1 MLKMRIFFCFIL
13 LFCFIQN
20 SKSQLSGNYTLGGT
34 TATSTNFISWSEFA
48 KAYNQNGVS
57 GNVKI
62 TVIADLTDT
71 GRVILKGIDTVNYW
85 GKSKYSLLIDGN
97 GKTFTAKS
105 VYEILL
111 LYSVSNCKITNLT
124 FVNTSNSTYAKNIRL
139 TKNSNYNIIENCTF
153 SLPNISNSTTRTSYI
168 EATLNPT
175 QHAYVSRGFNAR
187 ALKII
192 NNLMISKGSNSPGP
206 LMGILIENDNWD
218 STNGMRIEKNQIQN
232 FCQYGI
238 YFFYMFV
245 DDSIINNDISRINA
259 SNQSNVFPRQCGIVL
274 MNIKVIKSNCII
286 NNNNIHDIPYKNP
299 KTFILDNFTGIE
311 LLCIVYDGRGA
322 IRFEKELQVTGNSIF
337 NINYKYSFYG
347 IRFLSAASLKISN
360 NTITNNNGEGGKGVG
375 ISVTNYTQRVLLK
388 NNRITRNIFGTADTS
403 LAIGIENE
411 INSNGTLYSLDSLV
425 LINNIIDSNVVQ
437 NNFTGIYSTTNGR
450 SGNATSN
457 FYRELILIIGN
468 SIKNNEVKGTTST
481 SKFTGIQSLN
491 GNVKI
496 FSNIIGNN
504 TGGYFHSALYR
515 NSDYYDVSST
525 MCKIH
530 QNTIYFRGNS
540 SVNKF
545 NGININTI
553 GKVSILGNII
563 DAELPNTANPVYI
576 EKCNLL
582 YQVNQNDYW
591 IKAAN
596 VNFRILKDS
605 FSGVKD
611 YLKWSKV
618 GKSELNVIPNFNSP
632 SNNGF
637 ISSSSELQNIVDT
650 DSTMIE
656 DFVNTRRSM
665 PMSDCGALENSIL
678 DLKLSRVIDSTTSNI
693 CSGAEIKIG
702 ATIYNTYNTVVKGLK
717 MELCFLKDTFVENC
731 ADSVSPKDS
740 IRFFFTRKI
749 KISQKGKIRIN
760 LKNYD
765 DNLKNDTLSIFKNI
779 IVGPTGSVVTPIV
792 ISNGPT
798 YNQNTATDSLLLNQE
813 ASYQLSSPTKYT
825 NADYGKTKK
834 WLVSCQAVSLGGKN
848 LSGTTIFAPTTNQDF
863 SLKFTCNDSN
873 YCDSLLLIKL
883 KISDLLTGC
892 DTIILRKIHIYP
904 KQKVLFKMNKTIC
917 LGDTLSFINL
927 SKISWKSYSYH
938 WDFGTGIQSDT
949 SNVLSPKFRY
959 KKPGNYI
966 VKLTAVLSPQ
976 NFEMV
981 YSDTLKVVELPKADF
996 QIGKICQNQRAVI
1009 QNNSTP
1015 KFVKM
1020 IWSFSDTSATIDIK
1034 DSLFNHVFKK
1044 AGYKKIILTANNE
1057 QCSSSLEKI
1066 VWVNY
1071 TPVANYN
1078 VKSSIC
1084 FGNQIDFQN
1093 LSKNDSGSMKYV
1105 WYLGENNKVSTDT
1118 NPKYLYT
1125 TIGAK
1130 PVKLIVKNNFGCND
1144 TLQKTIQVLASPSIC
1159 DFVGKPDYATYY
1171 YGYKFNP
1178 IDQNQTIGGE
1188 ANTKY
1193 TWYNVSNSD
1202 STSGIG
1208 VNAVGILNFKKDG
1221 NFSIKM
1227 VARNTQTQC
1236 SCQTTKSFV
1245 LNRLNTWSISIKGVQ
1260 IYPNPVNDV
1269 LTIKWDTEVEL
1280 IHFEVINITGGLV
1293 KSGWLNSAA
1302 NLFKLDLNEI
1312 KSGIYY
1318 LKLKSKNNE
1327 FFQVIEKI

>member
-1 MLKMRIFFCFIL
+1 MI
-13 LFCFIQN
+13 
-20 SKSQLSGNYTLGGT
+20 
-34 TATSTNFISWSEFA
+34 AT
-48 KAYNQNGVS
+48 
-57 GNVKI
+57 
-62 TVIADLTDT
+62 
-71 GRVILKGIDTVNYW
+71 
-85 GKSKYSLLIDGN
+85 
-97 GKTFTAKS
+97 
-105 VYEILL
+105 
-111 LYSVSNCKITNLT
+111 
-124 FVNTSNSTYAKNIRL
+124 
-139 TKNSNYNIIENCTF
+139 
-153 SLPNISNSTTRTSYI
+153 
-168 EATLNPT
+168 
-175 QHAYVSRGFNAR
+175 
-187 ALKII
+187 
-192 NNLMISKGSNSPGP
+192 GSNSPGP
-206 LMGILIENDNWD
+206 ANGILVEHSYGD
-218 STNGMRIEKNQIQN
+218 SSNGMRIEKNEIQN
-232 FCQYGI
+232 FYSKAI
-238 YFFYMFV
+238 TISV
-245 DDSIINNDISRINA
+245 LIDDSICNNDISRTNA
-259 SNQSNVFPRQCGIVL
+259 SNQSLVPNFMYGISIGRCYI
-274 MNIKVIKSNCII
+274 IKTNCII
-286 NNNNIHDIPYKNP
+286 TDNNIHDIPYKNP
-299 KTFILDNFTGIE
+299 TTYKLNYFVGIDLDGLKEDINGYLGKI
-311 LLCIVYDGRGA
+311 IK
-322 IRFEKELQVTGNSIF
+322 KELSISGNVILRNAYLQRF
-337 NINYKYSFYG
+337 WG
-347 IRFLSAASLKISN
+347 IRISTTGYTKISN
-360 NTITNNNGEGGKGVG
+360 NIITQNIGEGGYGAG
-375 ISVTNYTQRVLLK
+375 ISVQSYRRVSIIS
-388 NNRITRNIFGTADTS
+388 NRINKNVFGTADTS
-403 LAIGIENE
+403 NGTGIDDFF
-411 INSNGTLYSLDSLV
+411 ISAYYSDNSNEVSSFV
-425 LINNIIDSNVVQ
+425 KNNSIDSNKTQ
-437 NNFTGIYSTTNGR
+437 FKFTGIYCYTYPLKSAVFFKNE
-450 SGNATSN
+450 TS
-457 FYRELILIIGN
+457 ILLGN
-468 SIKNNEVKGTTST
+468 SIRNNEVAGT
-481 SKFTGIQSLN
+481 SKNSIFTALLTYN
-491 GNVKI
+491 GYKFNV

-504 TGGYFHSALYR
+504 IGGASHCAI
-515 NSDYYDVSST
+515 SDFSYLQDDTTSIK
-525 MCKIH
+525 KIH

-582 YQVNQNDYW
+582 KNLNQNDYW

-605 FSGVKD
+605 FSSVKD

-618 GKSELNVIPNFNSP
+618 GKSELNLIPNFNSP

-665 PMSDCGALENSIL
+665 PKSDCGALENSIL
-678 DLKLSRVIDSTTSNI
+678 DLKLSRLIDSTTSNI

-702 ATIYNTYNTVVKGLK
+702 ATIYNTYNTVVKGFK

-731 ADSVSPKDS
+731 ADSISPKDS

-927 SKISWKSYSYH
+927 SKISWKSYRYH

-966 VKLTAVLSPQ
+966 VKLKAILNPQ
-976 NFEMV
+976 SFELI
-981 YSDTLKVVELPKADF
+981 YSDTIKVVELPKADF
-996 QIGKICQNQRAVI
+996 QIGKICQNQRAAI

-1015 KFVKM
+1015 KFAKM
-1020 IWSFSDTSATIDIK
+1020 MWSFSDTSATIEIK
-1034 DSLFNHVFKK
+1034 DSLFNHIFKK
-1044 AGYKKIILTANNE
+1044 AGYKKIKLTANNE

-1078 VKSSIC
+1078 AKSSIC

-1093 LSKNDSGSMKYV
+1093 ISKNDSGSMKYV

-1159 DFVGKPDYATYY
+1159 DFVGKPDYTTYY

-1245 LNRLNTWSISIKGVQ
+1245 LNRLNTSSISIKGIQ

-1280 IHFEVINITGGLV
+1280 IHFEVTNIVGEII

-1302 NLFKLDLNEI
+1302 NVFKLDLNEI
-1312 KSGIYY
+1312 KSGIYH

>member
-1 MLKMRIFFCFIL
+1 MKIFIWILLCFCF
-13 LFCFIQN
+13 QQEVN
-20 SKSQLSGNYTLGGT
+20 GQLSGNYTLGGS
-34 TATSTNFISWSEFA
+34 TATATNFISWSEFA
-48 KAYNQNGVS
+48 KAYNQNGIS

-85 GKSKYSLLIDGN
+85 GRSKYSLLIDGN

-105 VYEILL
+105 VYEVLL

-153 SLPNISNSTTRTSYI
+153 SLPNILNANTRTSYI
-168 EATLNPT
+168 AATLYPT
-175 QHAYVSRGFNAR
+175 RYALVSKGFNAR

-232 FCQYGI
+232 FHQYGI
-238 YFFYMFV
+238 YFFNMFV
-245 DDSIINNDISRINA
+245 DDSIINNDISRLNA
-259 SNQSNVFPRQCGIVL
+259 SNQSNVFPRLCGIL
-274 MNIKVIKSNCII
+274 LTNIKVIKSNCII

-299 KTFILDNFTGIE
+299 QTFILDNFTGIE
-311 LLCIVYDGRGA
+311 LLCIISEVRGA
-322 IRFEKELQVTGNSIF
+322 IRFVKELQVSGNSIF
-337 NINYKYSFYG
+337 NINYKHIFFG

-375 ISVTNYTQRVLLK
+375 IYVSNYAQRVLLK

-411 INSNGTLYSLDSLV
+411 INNNGIISSLDSLV
-425 LINNIIDSNVVQ
+425 LINNIIDSNIVQ
-437 NNFTGIYSTTNGR
+437 NNFTGISSTTNSR

-481 SKFTGIQSLN
+481 SQFTGIQSLN

-504 TGGYFHSALYR
+504 IGGSHHYALNR
-515 NSDYYDVSST
+515 NSDYYDDSSAL
-525 MCKIH
+525 CKFH

-545 NGININTI
+545 TGININTI

-563 DAELPNTANPVYI
+563 DAELPNTANPIYI
-576 EKCNLL
+576 EKCNLIKSL
-582 YQVNQNDYW
+582 DQNDYW

-605 FSGVKD
+605 FSSVKD

-618 GKSELNVIPNFNSP
+618 GKSELNVAPNFNSP
-632 SNNGF
+632 TNNGF

-656 DFVNTRRSM
+656 DFVNTLRSK
-665 PMSDCGALENSIL
+665 PKSDYGALENNIL
-678 DLKLSRVIDSTTSNI
+678 DLKLSRIIDSTASAI
-693 CSGAEIKIG
+693 CSGSEIKIG
-702 ATIYNTYNTVVKGLK
+702 ATIYNTYNTVVKGFK

-731 ADSVSPKDS
+731 ADSISPKDS
-740 IRFFFTRKI
+740 IHFFFTRKI
-749 KISQKGKIRIN
+749 KFSQKGKIRIN

-779 IVGPTGSVVTPIV
+779 IVGPTGSAITPVAIT
-792 ISNGPT
+792 NGPV
-798 YNQNTATDSLLLNQE
+798 YNQTTATDSLFLNQE

-825 NADYGKTKK
+825 NANYGKTKK
-834 WLVSCQAVSLGGKN
+834 WFVTCQAVSLGGKN

-863 SLKFTCNDSN
+863 TFKYACNDSS
-873 YCDSLLLIKL
+873 YCDSLLLLKL
-883 KISDLLTGC
+883 KISDLVTGC

-904 KQKVLFKMNKTIC
+904 KQKVLFKMNKSIC

-927 SKISWKSYSYH
+927 SKISWKSYRYH

-949 SNVLSPKFRY
+949 SNVQSPKFRY
-959 KKPGNYI
+959 KKSGNYI
-966 VKLTAVLSPQ
+966 VKLTAVLNPQ

-981 YSDTLKVVELPKADF
+981 YSDTVKVVELPKADF
-996 QIGKICQNQRAVI
+996 QIGKICQNQRVVI
-1009 QNNSTP
+1009 QNNSSP
-1015 KFVKM
+1015 KFAKM
-1020 IWSFSDTSATIDIK
+1020 IWSFSDTSATLEIK
-1034 DSLFNHVFKK
+1034 DSLFSHVFKK
-1044 AGYKKIILTANNE
+1044 AGNKKIKLTANNE

-1071 TPVANYN
+1071 SPVANYN
-1078 VKSSIC
+1078 VKSTVC
-1084 FGNQIDFQN
+1084 LGNQIDFQN
-1093 LSKNDSGSMKYV
+1093 LSKNDSGSIKYV
-1105 WYLGENNKVSTDT
+1105 WYLGENNKISTDT
-1118 NPKYLYT
+1118 NPKYVYASVGT
-1125 TIGAK
+1125 KQI
-1130 PVKLIVKNNFGCND
+1130 KLIAKNNFGCND
-1144 TLQKTIQVLASPSIC
+1144 TLQKSIQVLASPSIC
-1159 DFVGKPDYATYY
+1159 DFVGKPDYAIYY

-1202 STSGIG
+1202 SVSGTG
-1208 VNAVGILNFKKDG
+1208 VNAVGIMNFKKDG
-1221 NFSIKM
+1221 NFSVKM

-1245 LNRLNTWSISIKGVQ
+1245 LNRLNTSSIAKMGIQ
-1260 IYPNPVNDV
+1260 IYPNPVIDY
-1269 LTIKWDTEVEL
+1269 LTIKWDTEVEF
-1280 IHFEVINITGGLV
+1280 IHFEVTTITGEIV
-1293 KSGWLNSAA
+1293 KSGYA
-1302 NLFKLDLNEI
+1302 NKLGNGIKLDVQDL
-1312 KSGIYY
+1312 KSGTYLIKFNSQVEEYY
-1318 LKLKSKNNE
+1318 IR
-1327 FFQVIEKI
+1327 IEKF